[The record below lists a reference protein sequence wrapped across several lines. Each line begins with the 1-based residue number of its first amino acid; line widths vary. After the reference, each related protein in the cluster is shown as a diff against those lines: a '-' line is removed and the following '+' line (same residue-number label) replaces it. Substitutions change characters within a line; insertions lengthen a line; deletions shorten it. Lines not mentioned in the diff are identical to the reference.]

1 MILPASSSESAARDE
16 EPRFHRKL
24 RNGLFERDRGLPIFN
39 EPVFDGVV
47 GDIGI
52 ERRSEPPADFIFTM
66 HLGDFFLY
74 FGGSIH

>member
-39 EPVFDGVV
+39 EPVFDGVD

-52 ERRSEPPADFIFTM
+52 ERLSEPLADF
-66 HLGDFFLY
+66 FFILFY
-74 FGGSIH
+74 DAFG